1 MHINLYYNLINI
13 KDIFFDVK
21 YSAKISKSGGS
32 ILSVL
37 NGRKCNMHLRENTIA
52 LRVYIIR
59 FRLGRPISPK
69 LRWELLRVM

>member
-1 MHINLYYNLINI
+1 MS
-13 KDIFFDVK
+13 KIFSTKV
-21 YSAKISKSGGS
+21 SKNGGL

-37 NGRKCNMHLRENTIA
+37 NGRKCNMHLRGNIIA
-52 LRVYIIR
+52 LRVYITR